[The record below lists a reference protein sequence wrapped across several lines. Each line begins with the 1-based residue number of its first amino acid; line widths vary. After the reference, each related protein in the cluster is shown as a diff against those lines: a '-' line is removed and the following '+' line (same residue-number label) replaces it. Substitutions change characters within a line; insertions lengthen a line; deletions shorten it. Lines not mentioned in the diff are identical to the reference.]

1 MNNEYTNDIQQAYR
15 TCRIGQERREHS
27 EDFMMPDY
35 IPDIRRIAFSGVDAR
50 IEKRAVVSGRAEW
63 ECVLTYTAVLLGEDD
78 TIRSVTL
85 RSTLDGEVKVDG
97 DTERLWLEVRV
108 ENPTMRAL
116 DPRRINGR
124 CRICVSAYSR
134 CAVTTSPELR
144 GRDVSE
150 LCLEEKGE
158 TVNYSTVERMTVSDR
173 RVSHDIELD
182 PSMPEIADIVYCN
195 IVPYITA
202 AAIKD
207 GQCEL
212 RGEAAADIC
221 CADNNG
227 DYFTYNTKI
236 PLSASFDIPYPQCR
250 DGVVRATIGEVKA
263 AARNNSYAENKII
276 ELDFSWNADAAFTVG
291 GECGIV
297 NDIYSTAYDLN
308 VREKNIDLDLCCGAF
323 SGNFSQSGEADF
335 ADLMI
340 DSFEKIVCY
349 RPEVKISEVRKT
361 DNQRLRFAGNIK
373 IGVVYSTEGAKERYA
388 LCEMNIPFKYE
399 KDICIS
405 GDDFEC
411 ISEAYISSLRLRADQ
426 SKLRADC
433 EVSISA
439 LVNEQFSK
447 CGIVEMEIRGE
458 LDVNRAP
465 ITLCFNSS
473 GDDLWNVAK
482 RYNVSTSA
490 LLERNGIDEE
500 DFTSHRVIV
509 IPSPQKKREA

>member
-15 TCRIGQERREHS
+15 TCRTGQERCDHS

-35 IPDIRRIAFSGVDAR
+35 IPDIRRIAFSSVDAR
-50 IEKRAVVSGRAEW
+50 VEKRAVVSGRAEW

-78 TIRSVTL
+78 TLRSVTL
-85 RSTLDGEVKVDG
+85 RSTLDGEVKT
-97 DTERLWLEVRV
+97 DTDCDRLWLDVKV
-108 ENPTMRAL
+108 ENPAMRAL
-116 DPRRINGR
+116 DPRRINGK
-124 CRICVSAYSR
+124 CRVCVSAYSR
-134 CAVTTSPELR
+134 CAVTTSPDLQ
-144 GRDVSE
+144 GRDASQ
-150 LCLEEKGE
+150 LCLEKKSER
-158 TVNYSTVERMTVSDR
+158 VNYSTVERMTVSDR

-182 PSMPEIADIVYCN
+182 SSMPEIGDIVYCN
-195 IVPYITA
+195 ILPYITSA
-202 AAIKD
+202 AVKD

-212 RGEAAADIC
+212 RGEAAAEIC

-236 PLSASFDIPYPQCR
+236 PLSASFDIPYPECR
-250 DGVVRATIGEVKA
+250 GGVVRASIGEIKA
-263 AARNNSYAENKII
+263 AARNNSYAENKIV
-276 ELDFSWNADAAFTVG
+276 ELDFSWNADAAFAAD

-308 VREKNIDLDLCCGAF
+308 VKEKNIDLDLCCGAF
-323 SGNFSQSGEADF
+323 NGNFSQSGEADF
-335 ADLMI
+335 SDLMI

-349 RPEVKISEVRKT
+349 RPELKISEIRKN
-361 DNQRLRFAGNIK
+361 DDQRLRFTGNIK
-373 IGVVYSTEGAKERYA
+373 LGVVYSTDGAKERYA

-399 KDICIS
+399 KEIS
-405 GDDFEC
+405 ITGDDFDC
-411 ISEAYISSLRLRADQ
+411 ISQAYVSSVRLRADQ

-433 EVSISA
+433 EVGISA
-439 LVNEQFSK
+439 LVSEQFSK
-447 CGIVEMEIRGE
+447 RGIVESEIKGE
-458 LDVNRAP
+458 LDVRRAP

-473 GDDLWNVAK
+473 GDDLWSVAK
-482 RYNVSTSA
+482 RYNVSASA